1 MELGLYPVYANKT
14 TVEEKGL
21 LMICKKLSLARMF
34 VFLLFFSNK
43 QKINPQDQ
51 KFQSNHSMH
60 GGKQTLHKL
69 AMSFFFF
76 SNQEEFLI

>member
-21 LMICKKLSLARMF
+21 MICKKLSLARMF
-34 VFLLFFSNK
+34 VFFLLFFSNK

-51 KFQSNHSMH
+51 KF
-60 GGKQTLHKL
+60 
-69 AMSFFFF
+69 
-76 SNQEEFLI
+76 

>member
-14 TVEEKGL
+14 TVEEKG

-51 KFQSNHSMH
+51 MF
-60 GGKQTLHKL
+60 
-69 AMSFFFF
+69 
-76 SNQEEFLI
+76 